1 MISDAI
7 AAFHQVLTP
16 AFRAV
21 FWKVLGLTL
30 VLLAV
35 TGVVA
40 FCLLEG
46 YALPSNALA
55 AWLVSILS
63 GFGMLIGSVFL
74 IPPVSLMVAG
84 LFLDDLAELS
94 ERDIYPQNQTGT
106 ALPTGQAMGLAVRF
120 TLLSVL
126 VNITALILLL
136 VPGIN
141 ISVFLFANAYLFG
154 REYFELA
161 ALRFMSLSQAKALR
175 QTHSL
180 QIYAAGFL
188 IALFVAVPIL
198 NLVTPLF
205 GAAFMVRR
213 VKRLR
218 KAETGQIA
226 QA

>member
-7 AAFHQVLTP
+7 AAFRQVLTP

-21 FWKVLGLTL
+21 LWKVLGLTL
-30 VLLAV
+30 ALLAII
-35 TGVVA
+35 GLVV
-40 FCLLEG
+40 FRMLEG
-46 YALPSNALA
+46 YALPTNALA
-55 AWLVSILS
+55 AWLVTILS
-63 GFGMLIGSVFL
+63 GFGLLIGSVFL
-74 IPPVSLMVAG
+74 IPPVSMMVAG
-84 LFLDDLAELS
+84 FFLDDLAELS
-94 ERDIYPQNQTGT
+94 ERDIYPAGQTGL
-106 ALPTGQAMGLAVRF
+106 ALPTGQAVGLAARF
-120 TLLSVL
+120 TLISVL
-126 VNITALILLL
+126 VNIAALILLL

-161 ALRFMSLSQAKALR
+161 ALRFMPLAQAKALR
-175 QTHSL
+175 QAHAL

-213 VKRLR
+213 LKRLR
-218 KAETGQIA
+218 EVSVAQIA
-226 QA
+226 KT